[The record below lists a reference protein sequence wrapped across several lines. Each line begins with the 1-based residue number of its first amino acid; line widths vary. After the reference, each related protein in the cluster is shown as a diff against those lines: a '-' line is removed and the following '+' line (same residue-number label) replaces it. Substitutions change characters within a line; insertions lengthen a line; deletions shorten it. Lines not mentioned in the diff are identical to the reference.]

1 MARTAIYYRVSTVD
15 QSVDGQI
22 AELRAYAEKRGFEVA
37 GEYVDH
43 CSGAARERPELA
55 RMMGDVR
62 QRKADIVLVWAFDR
76 FARSTSHLVSTLEE
90 LQGLGVDFI
99 SYKQQIDTSTA
110 AGKLTNG
117 LSDRFA
123 LTGPYLC
130 LTKVSDNLLCGIP
143 ISGHDPPFAR
153 VPNPNFG
160 NGNIPGGQVSQGC
173 VSNPVCF
180 FTRSFNSGF
189 SFMDASSM
197 VCGLSSIPAAA
208 ASLSAWSMLSLL

>member
-1 MARTAIYYRVSTVD
+1 MARAAIYYRVSTVD

-22 AELRAYAEKRGFEVA
+22 SELRDYAEKREFEVA

-90 LQGLGVDFI
+90 LQALGVDFI

-110 AGKLTNG
+110 AGKLTFTVLAAIAEFERDMIRERVKTGMANARRAGTKSGNPIGRPRISAAKQSRIRTMRKNSVSYASISKQLG
-117 LSDRFA
+117 LAKSVVFRYA
-123 LTGPYLC
+123 KAG
-130 LTKVSDNLLCGIP
+130 
-143 ISGHDPPFAR
+143 
-153 VPNPNFG
+153 
-160 NGNIPGGQVSQGC
+160 
-173 VSNPVCF
+173 
-180 FTRSFNSGF
+180 
-189 SFMDASSM
+189 
-197 VCGLSSIPAAA
+197 
-208 ASLSAWSMLSLL
+208 